1 MVSRYLWGI
10 LGLQS
15 LEGWNISTRLLKISE
30 TIQTTERNIMSK
42 SKKSTT
48 SFDDK
53 VNILVEISEM
63 TTDIPTLIKIKRT
76 FDVGIPLARSFS
88 VGLIP
93 MTETLRR
100 KLEVEFEG
108 VLAEIFYDANQDDQ
122 WDTGFVC
129 VQDILDRH
137 AEVLADWA

>member
-1 MVSRYLWGI
+1 
-10 LGLQS
+10 
-15 LEGWNISTRLLKISE
+15 
-30 TIQTTERNIMSK
+30 MSK